1 VRAAQRDASSKCLA
15 ELAEIGPLEFA
26 EDYGTDETG
35 SDALEQC
42 MDETAELALDPGDD
56 YSQEDE
62 RSRGASQ
69 DLSQPFHDSCRRCHK
84 WLIRLVVVENSFRL
98 EAPRPSTH
106 PVDVGLRTEAAILA
120 ELVRRGYQVL
130 VPFGTNQ
137 RYDLVL
143 DLDGRF
149 VRAQC
154 KTGRLRRGVV
164 VFNTT
169 SVRSNRRGW
178 FIRGYEGE
186 AEIFLVYCADTDRIY
201 AVPVEDAPAGSGC
214 LRVDPARNGQVD
226 GIRWARDYELP
237 A

>member
-1 VRAAQRDASSKCLA
+1 V
-15 ELAEIGPLEFA
+15 
-26 EDYGTDETG
+26 ET
-35 SDALEQC
+35 
-42 MDETAELALDPGDD
+42 
-56 YSQEDE
+56 
-62 RSRGASQ
+62 R
-69 DLSQPFHDSCRRCHK
+69 
-84 WLIRLVVVENSFRL
+84 FRL

-143 DLDGRF
+143 DVAGKF

-169 SVRSNRRGW
+169 SVRSNTRGS
-178 FIRGYEGE
+178 IERSYEGD
-186 AEIFLVYCADTDRIY
+186 AEIFLVYCGATDQIY
-201 AVPVEDAPAGSGC
+201 AVPVDEVPAGRGC
-214 LRVDPARNGQVD
+214 LRVNPARNGQAD

-237 A
+237 G